1 MASMWDVALRRT
13 PATVRSFFRGKSFE
27 GLCGRPWGLAWVEFA
42 WNRLCVWQA
51 TNPDSLAQPFGKL
64 APARGPGY
72 ESTFS
77 GA

>member
-1 MASMWDVALRRT
+1 MSDL
-13 PATVRSFFRGKSFE
+13 FFRGMSFE

-51 TNPDSLAQPFGKL
+51 TNPDSLSQPFGKL